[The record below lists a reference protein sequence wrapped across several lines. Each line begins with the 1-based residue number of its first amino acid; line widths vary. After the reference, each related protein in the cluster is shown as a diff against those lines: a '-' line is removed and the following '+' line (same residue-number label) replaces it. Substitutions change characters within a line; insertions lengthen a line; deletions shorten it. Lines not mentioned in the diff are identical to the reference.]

1 MTAAY
6 KIAITVALTCDN
18 PQASYPEQVE
28 AAMALAFSTLNQLPP
43 EPGRT
48 DTMSFEDG
56 TTTLEVTTGDVQTVF
71 REVPAYQQRVLDE
84 QEALQK
90 KLDALQAFINEP
102 AAADGTPSIF
112 AALPAGERF
121 DLRDQCTAMW
131 NYNVALL
138 RRIKGFRIPAPAP
151 VAEPED
157 FLAGKQ
163 ACDIIGDT
171 PCEACQ

>member
-90 KLDALQAFINEP
+90 KLDALQAFMN
-102 AAADGTPSIF
+102 TVPSKF
-112 AALPAGERF
+112 AELPPGERF
-121 DLRDQCTAMW
+121 DLKDQCTAMW

-151 VAEPED
+151 AQEPD

-163 ACDIIGDT
+163 ACDIIGDA